1 MDRLVLGRGEGCT
14 VLKCVLLKISGLC
27 VFIIDSLKKEKKKS
41 EIKSNE
47 FFFLKGVDNEDDDV
61 NGSSGC
67 IDVK

>member
-1 MDRLVLGRGEGCT
+1 M
-14 VLKCVLLKISGLC
+14 
-27 VFIIDSLKKEKKKS
+27 FIIDSVKKEKKKS

>member
-27 VFIIDSLKKEKKKS
+27 VCIIDSVKKEKKKS

-47 FFFLKGVDNEDDDV
+47 FFFSKEWIMKMMMLMVV
-61 NGSSGC
+61 
-67 IDVK
+67 VVV